1 LNKFLGI
8 NVDLSRLDVAA
19 AETKKILESFGLLRN
34 VAEEKKKGEQQFR
47 WSI

>member
-1 LNKFLGI
+1 MNI
-8 NVDLSRLDVAA
+8 DLSRLDVAA
-19 AETKKILESFGLLRN
+19 AETKKVLESFGLIRT